1 MFLNRFS
8 QNLQT
13 PIYKRFTAINNVLPA
28 VSPVSFSQPYWK
40 ISHSHVATDD
50 SEKSLTF
57 HSPIPDID
65 KFWTQW
71 FQVESLWKP
80 SWKCDSRSINT
91 YVTWSLHCLKE
102 HLLYNYKCKLF
113 SRVCCI
119 SRWGRLKGIYVCRED
134 FVVCSYTTKLQRSLR
149 AY

>member
-28 VSPVSFSQPYWK
+28 VSPVSFLQPYWK

-71 FQVESLWKP
+71 FQVESLK
-80 SWKCDSRSINT
+80 T
-91 YVTWSLHCLKE
+91 QLKMWLTVHK
-102 HLLYNYKCKLF
+102 HLRNMEPALP
-113 SRVCCI
+113 
-119 SRWGRLKGIYVCRED
+119 E
-134 FVVCSYTTKLQRSLR
+134 R
-149 AY
+149 APAL